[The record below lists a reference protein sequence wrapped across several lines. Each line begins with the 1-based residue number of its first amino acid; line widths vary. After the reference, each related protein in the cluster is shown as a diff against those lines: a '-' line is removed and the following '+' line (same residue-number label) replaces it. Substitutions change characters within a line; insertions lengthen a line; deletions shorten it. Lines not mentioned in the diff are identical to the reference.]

1 MWIII
6 KFNKKNISLM
16 MEDLKKRIGPD
27 INFYT
32 PKIKLQFVKK
42 KEF

>member
-6 KFNKKNISLM
+6 KFNKKNISIM

-27 INFYT
+27 INFY
-32 PKIKLQFVKK
+32 IQIIAILY
-42 KEF
+42 